1 MKLKLTFV
9 LAGVALLVVGL
20 SSVALAAGGL
30 TGTYTTTISS
40 PAELKGRWSLILAK
54 GGAYSVK
61 LGGGVVA
68 RGKYR
73 STAKTIT
80 FDREQGSVC
89 TGAGTYAWKKSGKT
103 MTFARKRETS
113 SCQARALVL
122 GHRFTQVR

>member
-40 PAELKGRWSLILAK
+40 PAELKGKWSLILAK

-61 LGGGVVA
+61 LGTEVVA
-68 RGKYR
+68 RGKYT
-73 STAKTIT
+73 STAKT
-80 FDREQGSVC
+80 EHQA
-89 TGAGTYAWKKSGKT
+89 TGVAP
-103 MTFARKRETS
+103 
-113 SCQARALVL
+113 
-122 GHRFTQVR
+122 